1 MLGSSQKSE
10 AKIVVL
16 IISFQKEEERGQRNV
31 ENFGYKNKEIFKE
44 LRNWK

>member
-10 AKIVVL
+10 AKIN
-16 IISFQKEEERGQRNV
+16 SFQKEEERGQRNV